1 VTSRTEVSSFEPST
15 SADYGMTGSTNRK
28 QSDDLPATPQALLAE
43 IRELRQRLEEAEGT
57 LHAIRTGQVD
67 AFIIDRGRGERV
79 YTLEAADRPYRLLVE
94 SMREGALVLGTE
106 GQLLFTNASLAGMVG
121 VARSSMLGE
130 ALARFVAPEDRPT
143 LAAMLIE
150 AVTNNVHRDITML
163 RQDGTLVP
171 VHISMSAL
179 ALSDMPGV
187 CAIVIDLTERR
198 QHEEMSRAQEML
210 KEADRRKDEFLATL
224 AHELRNPL
232 APVRNAVQLLR
243 IADPSHPDVR
253 RAYDIID
260 RQVGQMTRL
269 VDDLLDLSR
278 ITRGQIVLQRTQVDL
293 ATVVRAAI
301 ETSEPA
307 IQRGGHTLTVNLPD
321 TPVML
326 HADVTR
332 LGQVFSNLLN
342 NAAKYTNPGGHIEVF
357 AVQHGDTVDVSV
369 RDNGI
374 GIAPELL
381 PRVFEMFTQV
391 GPSTDRSRTGL
402 GIGLALVK
410 RLLDLH
416 KGSIVA
422 ESAGVGKGSE
432 FRVTLPVFANV
443 APRAHVPR
451 AERSMPSA
459 QAKRVM
465 VVDDNEDSA
474 VTLGLLLERYGC
486 VTCVVHDG
494 YTALARVPEF
504 RPDVI
509 LLDLGMPGLDGN
521 ETCRLLRREPWGQNI
536 VVIALTGW
544 GQAEDRRRT
553 RESGFDHH
561 LVKPVQPSVLMS
573 VLTGRGRDAS
583 DRRRV

>member
-1 VTSRTEVSSFEPST
+1 MARQPERADFTGPSSLGPSGSAGTSGPSGD
-15 SADYGMTGSTNRK
+15 SREM
-28 QSDDLPATPQALLAE
+28 
-43 IRELRQRLEEAEGT
+43 RELRQRLEEAEAT
-57 LHAIRTGQVD
+57 LEAIRSGQVD
-67 AFIIDRGRGERV
+67 AFLIDRGLGERV

-106 GQLLFTNASLAGMVG
+106 GQLLFANASLAALLDVP
-121 VARSSMLGE
+121 RSKLLGE
-130 ALARFVAPEDRPT
+130 SLATYVSPEDRPT
-143 LAAMLIE
+143 LSAMLID
-150 AVTNNVHRDITML
+150 AVSASVHRDITMV
-163 RQDGTLVP
+163 RVDGARVP
-171 VHISMSAL
+171 VHISMNAL
-179 ALSDMPGV
+179 ALSEMPGV

-198 QHEEMSRAQEML
+198 RHEEMSRAQELL

-243 IADPSHPDVR
+243 VADPAHIDVR

-260 RQVGQMTRL
+260 RQVGQMSRL

-278 ITRGQIVLQRTQVDL
+278 ITRGQIVLQRGQVDL
-293 ATVVRAAI
+293 ATVLRAAL
-301 ETSEPA
+301 EVSEPV
-307 IQRGGHTLTVNLPD
+307 IERGRHSLSMTLPE

-332 LGQVFSNLLN
+332 LAQVFANLLN
-342 NAAKYTNPGGHIEVF
+342 NAAKYTNPGGHIEIS
-357 AVQHGDTVDVSV
+357 ATQQGETVDVSV

-381 PRVFEMFTQV
+381 PRVFEMFTQL
-391 GPSTDRSRTGL
+391 GPSSDRSRTGL

-416 KGSIVA
+416 GGSIVA
-422 ESAGVGKGSE
+422 ESAGVGQGSE
-432 FRVTLPVFANV
+432 FRVTLPVYASV
-443 APRAHVPR
+443 TPRAHVPR
-451 AERSMPSA
+451 KE
-459 QAKRVM
+459 QALPDAAAMRVM

-474 VTLGLLLERYGC
+474 VSLGLLLERYGC
-486 VTCVVHDG
+486 VTCVLHDG
-494 YTALARVPEF
+494 RSAIDAGPSF
-504 RPDVI
+504 APDVV

-521 ETCRLLRREPWGQNI
+521 DTCRLMRQEDWGRRAAI
-536 VVIALTGW
+536 IALPGW

-561 LVKPVQPSVLMS
+561 LVKPVQPSVLMT
-573 VLTGRGRDAS
+573 VLTGRGREAG
-583 DRRRV
+583 DRRRR

>member
-1 VTSRTEVSSFEPST
+1 
-15 SADYGMTGSTNRK
+15 
-28 QSDDLPATPQALLAE
+28 
-43 IRELRQRLEEAEGT
+43 
-57 LHAIRTGQVD
+57 
-67 AFIIDRGRGERV
+67 
-79 YTLEAADRPYRLLVE
+79 
-94 SMREGALVLGTE
+94 
-106 GQLLFTNASLAGMVG
+106 
-121 VARSSMLGE
+121 
-130 ALARFVAPEDRPT
+130 
-143 LAAMLIE
+143 
-150 AVTNNVHRDITML
+150 
-163 RQDGTLVP
+163 
-171 VHISMSAL
+171 
-179 ALSDMPGV
+179 
-187 CAIVIDLTERR
+187 
-198 QHEEMSRAQEML
+198 ML

-278 ITRGQIVLQRTQVDL
+278 ITRGQIVLQRSQVDL

-342 NAAKYTNPGGHIEVF
+342 NAAKYTNPGGHIEVY
-357 AVQHGDTVDVSV
+357 AVQHDDSVDVSV

-374 GIAPELL
+374 GIPPELL

-443 APRAHVPR
+443 APRAHVTAGRTR
-451 AERSMPSA
+451 A
-459 QAKRVM
+459 
-465 VVDDNEDSA
+465 
-474 VTLGLLLERYGC
+474 
-486 VTCVVHDG
+486 
-494 YTALARVPEF
+494 
-504 RPDVI
+504 
-509 LLDLGMPGLDGN
+509 PGG
-521 ETCRLLRREPWGQNI
+521 RREARHGRRRQRRQRHHTGLAAGALWLRHVRRARRLHRTGARAGVQARCSCCSTSACPASTATRHAVCCGGSRGAQQV
-536 VVIALTGW
+536 VVIAP
-544 GQAEDRRRT
+544 DRLGPGRRPSPNA
-553 RESGFDHH
+553 RERLRSPSGEARF
-561 LVKPVQPSVLMS
+561 SRACS
-573 VLTGRGRDAS
+573 
-583 DRRRV
+583 

>member
-1 VTSRTEVSSFEPST
+1 
-15 SADYGMTGSTNRK
+15 
-28 QSDDLPATPQALLAE
+28 
-43 IRELRQRLEEAEGT
+43 
-57 LHAIRTGQVD
+57 
-67 AFIIDRGRGERV
+67 
-79 YTLEAADRPYRLLVE
+79 
-94 SMREGALVLGTE
+94 
-106 GQLLFTNASLAGMVG
+106 
-121 VARSSMLGE
+121 
-130 ALARFVAPEDRPT
+130 
-143 LAAMLIE
+143 MLID
-150 AVTNNVHRDITML
+150 AATVSVHRDITMQ
-163 RQDGTLVP
+163 RSDGQAVP

-179 ALSDMPGV
+179 ALTEMPGV

-198 QHEEMSRAQEML
+198 RHEEMSRAQELL

-243 IADPSHPDVR
+243 VADPAHVDVR

-260 RQVGQMTRL
+260 RQVGQMSRL

-278 ITRGQIVLQRTQVDL
+278 ITRGQIVLQRGQVDL
-293 ATVVRAAI
+293 ATVLRAAL
-301 ETSEPA
+301 ETSEPV
-307 IQRGGHTLTVNLPD
+307 IERGRHSLSMTLPE

-342 NAAKYTNPGGHIEVF
+342 NAAKYTNPGGHIEI
-357 AVQHGDTVDVSV
+357 AAAQHGDTVEVSV
-369 RDNGI
+369 RDDGI

-381 PRVFEMFTQV
+381 PRVFEMFTQL
-391 GPSTDRSRTGL
+391 GPSSDRSRTGL

-416 KGSIVA
+416 GGSIVA
-422 ESAGVGKGSE
+422 ESAGVGRGSE
-432 FRVTLPVFANV
+432 FRVTLPVFRNV
-443 APRAHVPR
+443 TPRAHVPR
-451 AERSMPSA
+451 KEQPLPDAASM
-459 QAKRVM
+459 RVM

-474 VTLGLLLERYGC
+474 VSLGLLLERYGC
-486 VTCVVHDG
+486 TTFVVHDG
-494 YTALARVPEF
+494 QAALDAGATF
-504 RPDVI
+504 SPDVV

-521 ETCRLLRREPWGQNI
+521 DTCRLMRREEWGKRATI
-536 VVIALTGW
+536 IALTGW

-573 VLTGRGRDAS
+573 VLTGRGREAG
-583 DRRRV
+583 DRRRR

>member
-1 VTSRTEVSSFEPST
+1 
-15 SADYGMTGSTNRK
+15 M
-28 QSDDLPATPQALLAE
+28 
-43 IRELRQRLEEAEGT
+43 EEAECT
-57 LHAIRTGQVD
+57 LEAIRSGQVD
-67 AFIIDRGRGERV
+67 ALLIDRGIGERV

-106 GQLLFTNASLAGMVG
+106 GQLLFTNAALAALLDVPRSRLLGDSLATYVI
-121 VARSSMLGE
+121 
-130 ALARFVAPEDRPT
+130 PDDRPT
-143 LAAMLIE
+143 LAAMLID
-150 AVTNNVHRDITML
+150 AVSVSVHRDITMV
-163 RQDGTLVP
+163 RSDGTSVP
-171 VHISMSAL
+171 VHISMNAL
-179 ALSDMPGV
+179 AVSEMPGV

-198 QHEEMSRAQEML
+198 RHEEMSRAQELL
-210 KEADRRKDEFLATL
+210 KEADKRKDEFLATL

-243 IADPSHPDVR
+243 VADPAHIDVR

-260 RQVGQMTRL
+260 RQVSQMSRL

-278 ITRGQIVLQRTQVDL
+278 ITRGQIVLQRAQVDL
-293 ATVVRAAI
+293 ATVLRGAL
-301 ETSEPA
+301 ETSEPV
-307 IQRGGHTLTVNLPD
+307 IERGRHSVSLTLPQ

-332 LGQVFSNLLN
+332 LAQVFSNLLN
-342 NAAKYTNPGGHIEVF
+342 NAAKYTNPGGHIEILATQHD
-357 AVQHGDTVDVSV
+357 AVVEVCV
-369 RDNGI
+369 RDDGI

-381 PRVFEMFTQV
+381 PRVFEMFTQL
-391 GPSTDRSRTGL
+391 GPSSDRSRTGL

-416 KGSIVA
+416 GGSIVA
-422 ESAGVGKGSE
+422 TSGGVGKGSE

-451 AERSMPSA
+451 KE
-459 QAKRVM
+459 QALPDAGAMRVL

-474 VTLGLLLERYGC
+474 VSLGLLLDRYGC

-494 YTALARVPEF
+494 QRALDAGQKF
-504 RPDVI
+504 DPDVV

-521 ETCRLLRREPWGQNI
+521 ETCRLMRQEPWGRRA

-573 VLTGRGRDAS
+573 VLTGRGRDAG
-583 DRRRV
+583 DRRR